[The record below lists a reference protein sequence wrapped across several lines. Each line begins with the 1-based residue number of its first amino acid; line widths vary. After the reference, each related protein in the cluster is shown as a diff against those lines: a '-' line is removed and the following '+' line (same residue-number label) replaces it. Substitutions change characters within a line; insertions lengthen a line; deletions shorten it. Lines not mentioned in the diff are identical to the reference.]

1 MNKILTDSSTTKGQI
16 SESVQRRCRSWIESF
31 VEHTDNLDSPLLFR
45 KWSAIL
51 TIASTL
57 EMKVWLRTTSPI
69 YPNLYI
75 FIVGHPGTGKNRS
88 IRVAKSF
95 MAEIQDFHFA
105 PTSVTGAS
113 LVDSLVEAKRFV
125 QRLPDPPL
133 EYNCL
138 TITAEE
144 LTAFM
149 HKYDDEMIGL
159 LSAFYDPDPYAQ
171 SRRGKDLRI
180 KIRHP
185 QINIL
190 SGTTPSNLIK
200 LMPEVAWDQGFTSRV
215 ILVFS
220 DERIIGDDFAQD
232 RARELSKDMVHD
244 LQVINSLRGEFQVTE
259 EYRTAINNWRQL
271 GEPPQPTHPKLT
283 HYNTR
288 RKVHLYKLS
297 MIAAIDRSN
306 TLLLTKDDFNTALGW
321 LVEAEINMPDIF
333 KVGGVGADA
342 KAMEEIVHFVR
353 VSDRGKGV
361 PEYKIN
367 AFAQER
373 VPIHS
378 VQRVLEVLISA
389 RRIRVIS
396 VNPTDN
402 TRIFRVGI
410 ESQDDDSMLP

>member
-1 MNKILTDSSTTKGQI
+1 
-16 SESVQRRCRSWIESF
+16 
-31 VEHTDNLDSPLLFR
+31 
-45 KWSAIL
+45 
-51 TIASTL
+51 
-57 EMKVWLRTTSPI
+57 
-69 YPNLYI
+69 
-75 FIVGHPGTGKNRS
+75 
-88 IRVAKSF
+88 